1 MDYMARALQL
11 ASRALGTVSP
21 NPAVGAVLVRDGQI
35 VGEGAT
41 QPPGEAHAEVVA
53 LRAAGPLARG
63 STLYVTLEPC
73 AHYGR
78 TPPCADA
85 LVEAGVAEAH
95 IAMLDPSPWVNGH
108 GKLTLERG
116 GVRVHQGSHEQAARH
131 LNEAYLTWLTQGR
144 PLVTGLYAL
153 GLDGSVGSLDHL
165 ALGEAARAEL
175 ARRRATADRTL
186 GTLNGVSSLLAE
198 DPTLTALA
206 ADGVTALHV
215 EAPPSVL
222 DALASRGLL
231 DRLVIFVAPTFGG
244 GQADDSQ
251 SASDSAGRL
260 AACASSLRAVR
271 YERLGDTLLVTGSMT
286 DSPTVA
292 SPSVADPE

>member
-1 MDYMARALQL
+1 
-11 ASRALGTVSP
+11 
-21 NPAVGAVLVRDGQI
+21 
-35 VGEGAT
+35 
-41 QPPGEAHAEVVA
+41 
-53 LRAAGPLARG
+53 LARG

-78 TPPCADA
+78 TPPSADA
-85 LVEAGVAEAH
+85 LVAAGVAEAH

-108 GKLTLERG
+108 GKATLERG
-116 GVRVHQGSHEQAARH
+116 GVRVVQGSHEQAARH

-153 GLDGSVGSLDHL
+153 GLDGGVGSLDDP
-165 ALGEAARAEL
+165 ALGEAAHAEL

-198 DPTLTALA
+198 DPTLAALA
-206 ADGVTALHV
+206 ADGVTSLHV

-231 DRLVIFVAPTFGG
+231 DRLIVFVAPTFGG
-244 GQADDSQ
+244 GQPDASR
-251 SASDSAGRL
+251 SAQDGSGHPT
-260 AACASSLRAVR
+260 ACASSLRAVR
-271 YERLGDTLLVTGSMT
+271 YERLGDTLLVTGSLT
-286 DSPTVA
+286 DSPAITG
-292 SPSVADPE
+292 PSAADAK